1 MPFKVPTPVS
11 QASVEKR
18 LSEGGSP
25 QQAKKAKSLP
35 PLGDL
40 VAMESAPK
48 RAGAQRLPAVAP
60 LKVCVYKARPHL
72 SLRVAL

>member
-18 LSEGGSP
+18 LAEGANP
-25 QQAKKAKSLP
+25 QQAKNAKSLP

-48 RAGAQRLPAVAP
+48 RAGAQRPRPPLPTALAFDVRFP
-60 LKVCVYKARPHL
+60 LQ
-72 SLRVAL
+72 